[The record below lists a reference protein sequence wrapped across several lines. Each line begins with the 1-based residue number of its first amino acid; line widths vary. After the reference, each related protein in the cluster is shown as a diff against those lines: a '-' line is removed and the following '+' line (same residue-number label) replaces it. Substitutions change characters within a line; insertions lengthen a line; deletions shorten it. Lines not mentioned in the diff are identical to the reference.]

1 MDFKSN
7 RVTLFRE
14 QYEAISKLPVNIQ
27 GKVYK
32 AVIDYNFTGITP
44 KLSGAAQLAFDLIK
58 AGIDVSLSKQRAGQ
72 AGGKQNG
79 SRSEAERKQEQSK
92 YEAEDKQ
99 TPSNEEAEAKQIVSK
114 TEANCKQNGSR
125 SEAER
130 KQEQSKYEAEDKQT
144 PSNEEAEAKQIVS
157 KTEANCKQNG
167 SSEEKRS
174 IEKISI
180 EREEKYREEITGSKK
195 VSKKE
200 KENASA
206 RGQSYEELMDDL
218 EVSDIVRPMLWEF
231 IKHCQANGRKLIN
244 SKLRSIILSLDE
256 TYPQSERMKV
266 FSLKKAIDGGYFD
279 VKENKQRGGI

>member
-14 QYEAISKLPVNIQ
+14 QYEAINKLPVAIQ

-32 AVIDYNFTGITP
+32 AVIDYNFTGIIP
-44 KLSGAAQLAFDLIK
+44 KLTGAAQLAFDLLK
-58 AGIDVSLSKQRAGQ
+58 AGIDVSLAKQKAGQ
-72 AGGKQNG
+72 VGGRQNG
-79 SRSEAERKQEQSK
+79 SRGEAETKHEQSK
-92 YEAEDKQ
+92 
-99 TPSNEEAEAKQIVSK
+99 TEAEAKQSESRD
-114 TEANCKQNGSR
+114 EAQV
-125 SEAER
+125 EH
-130 KQEQSKYEAEDKQT
+130 EQSKIEANDKQD
-144 PSNEEAEAKQIVS
+144 
-157 KTEANCKQNG
+157 G

-174 IEKISI
+174 IEKNSI
-180 EREEKYREEITGSKK
+180 EREEKYREEITGSKN

-206 RGQSYEELMDDL
+206 HGQSYEELMDDL

-256 TYPQSERMKV
+256 TYQQSERMKV

>member
-14 QYEAISKLPVNIQ
+14 QYEAISKLPVSIQ

-32 AVIDYNFTGITP
+32 AVIDYNFTGVTP

-92 YEAEDKQ
+92 YEAEEKQ
-99 TPSNEEAEAKQIVSK
+99 TPSNEEAEAKQTV
-114 TEANCKQNGSR
+114 SR
-125 SEAER
+125 SEA
-130 KQEQSKYEAEDKQT
+130 K
-144 PSNEEAEAKQIVS
+144 
-157 KTEANCKQNG
+157 CKQDG

-174 IEKISI
+174 IEKNSI

-206 RGQSYEELMDDL
+206 HGQSYEELMDDL

-256 TYPQSERMKV
+256 TYPRSERMKV